1 MSQFLRNQWYV
12 AAQSNEIEAKPFAR
26 RIVGEPLVLFR
37 GSDGGV
43 AALEDRCPHRKAPLS
58 AGEVLG
64 DEIQCGYHGAR
75 FRGDGS
81 CTMFPSQPSGPGRG
95 FVARSYAV
103 VERHALVFVWMGEAA
118 SSDPALLPDWSAN
131 TAPGWKAVHG
141 YRHIRGHYQLVLDN
155 LLDLTHLPF
164 VHKATLAQPGM
175 AEAPTKVEVRGN
187 EVHTLR
193 VMRGVDPAP
202 IHRVVRKFEG
212 KVDRW
217 QTSDFR
223 APGYV
228 DITLG
233 LQPAAPGEL
242 RMDDVSHRVIN
253 SLTPETSASTHYFW
267 SLTRRFAVEDEEVSR
282 QFREMTG
289 AAFEED
295 AALIE
300 AQQRS
305 IDADTSG
312 RPMASFREDQAGAAA
327 RRILARLL
335 EEESHRAAAAVA

>member
-1 MSQFLRNQWYV
+1 MTQFLRNQWYV
-12 AAQSNEIEAKPFAR
+12 AAQSTEIEAKPFAR
-26 RIVGEPLVLFR
+26 RVLGEPLVLFR
-37 GSDGGV
+37 RGDGVV

-58 AGEVLG
+58 AGVVLG
-64 DEIQCGYHGAR
+64 DEIQCAYHGAR
-75 FRGDGS
+75 FRSDGS
-81 CTMFPSQPSGPGRG
+81 CALFPSHPSGPGRG
-95 FVARSYAV
+95 FVARSYPV
-103 VERHALVFVWMGEAA
+103 LERHALVFVWMGEAA
-118 SSDPALLPDWSAN
+118 RADPALLPDWSAN

-141 YRHIRGHYQLVLDN
+141 YRHIRGHYQLVVDN

-175 AEAPTKVEVRGN
+175 VEAPTKVEVRGN

-223 APGYV
+223 PPAYIG
-228 DITLG
+228 ITLG
-233 LQPAAPGEL
+233 LRPAAPGEL
-242 RMDDVSHRVIN
+242 RMDEVSHMVIN
-253 SLTPETSASTHYFW
+253 SITPESETSAHYFW
-267 SLTRRFAVEDEEVSR
+267 SLTRRFALEDEEVSR

-295 AALIE
+295 AVLIE
-300 AQQRS
+300 AQQRNIES
-305 IDADTSG
+305 DASG
-312 RPMASFREDQAGAAA
+312 RPLASFREDQAGVAA
-327 RRILARLL
+327 RRVIARLL
-335 EEESHRAAAAVA
+335 EEESHRAAA